1 MATYEQ
7 TIKIDFE
14 TAKQLTYWLNN
25 NQEDNKL
32 TLDMTYAK
40 TAHFPDGFEMD
51 IKCCG
56 SDDGEACTE
65 AVLFD
70 TDGYQCCFTDVSDE
84 FLGDWE
90 LDWNGTT
97 YIVHVIPDL
106 DNNK

>member
-14 TAKQLTYWLNN
+14 TAKKLTYWLNN
-25 NQEDNKL
+25 NQGDNKL
-32 TLDMTYAK
+32 TLDMTFTK
-40 TAHFPDGFEMD
+40 TAHFPDGFDMD

-56 SDDGEACTE
+56 GDIGETAWTE

-70 TDGYQCCFTDVSDE
+70 NGYQCCFTDVNDE

-90 LDWNGTT
+90 LDWNGNT
-97 YIVHVIPDL
+97 YIVHVIPE
-106 DNNK
+106 NN